1 MMHRRV
7 EDWLVVSRISNGM
20 MERTTARNSSQSM
33 VYSKD
38 MDLALA
44 ALQNGGLILLP
55 TDTVWSLAALV
66 CFPEAVSRLKQLSFS
81 LEENPLELLVGSVE
95 ELKRHVVHMH
105 PRLETLL
112 LYHMRPL
119 SIVFEDPIGVPA
131 NALWQ
136 DGRMAMRIV
145 LDPFVRDL
153 IELAG
158 LPLVATPAPAP
169 NRQVS
174 GHFGG
179 ISSEVLQQ
187 TDYVVKYRQGE
198 RQIGELPVMVQ
209 LSEEEELDFLR
220 E

>member
-1 MMHRRV
+1 
-7 EDWLVVSRISNGM
+7 
-20 MERTTARNSSQSM
+20 MERTKAWNSSQSM

-55 TDTVWSLAALV
+55 TDTVWSLASLI
-66 CFPEAVSRLKQLSFS
+66 CFPEAVNRLKQLSS
-81 LEENPLELLVGSVE
+81 NQEEEPLELLVGSVE
-95 ELKRHVVHMH
+95 ELKRHVAHVH

-112 LYHMRPL
+112 LYHNRPL
-119 SIVFEDPIGVPA
+119 SVVFDEPVAIPA
-131 NALWQ
+131 NALRL
-136 DGRMAMRIV
+136 DGRMAIRIA

-153 IELAG
+153 IEQAG
-158 LPLVATPAPAP
+158 LPLVVTPAPAP
-169 NRQVS
+169 DRQIS

-179 ISSEVLQQ
+179 ISSEVLQMM
-187 TDYVVKYRQGE
+187 DYVVKYRQGE

-209 LSEEEELDFLR
+209 LSGEEELDFLR

>member
-1 MMHRRV
+1 
-7 EDWLVVSRISNGM
+7 

-55 TDTVWSLAALV
+55 TDTVWSLASLA
-66 CFPEAVSRLKQLSFS
+66 CFPEAINRLKQLTSV
-81 LEENPLELLVGSVE
+81 LEEEPLELLVGSVE
-95 ELKRHVVHMH
+95 ELKRHVLHVH

-112 LYHMRPL
+112 LYHSRPL
-119 SIVFEDPIGVPA
+119 SVVYEDPVAVPA
-131 NALWQ
+131 NALRR

-158 LPLVATPAPAP
+158 LPLITAPAPAP

-179 ISSEVLQQ
+179 ISSEVLQE